1 MTIPKPPA
9 SGGVIPPN
17 DLPPVPDWIEHDSWL
32 AVRRQ
37 LKEDDPELL
46 ARFNRE
52 FGFTGSPRPDREI
65 LTEVLPV
72 SASETPYRPP
82 ITTDAHLDD
91 EMEQYARKVAEL
103 LEREIKQRLSIDD

>member
-1 MTIPKPPA
+1 MISNPPV
-9 SGGVIPPN
+9 SGDVIPPN

-37 LKEDDPELL
+37 LKEEDPEKL
-46 ARFNRE
+46 ARFNRK
-52 FGFTGSPRPDREI
+52 FGFTGTPRPDREI

-82 ITTDAHLDD
+82 IMTDEHLDD
-91 EMEQYARKVAEL
+91 EMEEFARLVAVL